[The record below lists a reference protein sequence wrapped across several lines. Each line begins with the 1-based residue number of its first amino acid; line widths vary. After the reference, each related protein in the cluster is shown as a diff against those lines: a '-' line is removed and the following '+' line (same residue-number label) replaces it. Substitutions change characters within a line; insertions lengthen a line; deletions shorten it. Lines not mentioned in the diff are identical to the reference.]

1 MLKFCKMITFISIL
15 TILAPI
21 SLQAQGQEVLA
32 KIGNQKIT
40 AADLNR
46 IIGFYD
52 PEQRKVIESN
62 PQLKE
67 TILWQIV
74 QSTVISKIA
83 KEKGFDKRPDV
94 KGQQDMLINN
104 YLATQYLQKVII
116 DKVTLSEAKALSYYK
131 EHSESFKTPE
141 TIRARHILIKID
153 PSASDEEKKKIKAKA
168 EEILEKLKKG
178 EDFAKLASE
187 VSEDPGTKAKGGD
200 LDFFPR
206 GTMIPAFEE
215 AAFSLKPGEM
225 SGLVETEYGYH
236 IIKLEEKKDAVL
248 EPYEKIKDK
257 VKDQALQEMR
267 KAAVTDFV
275 EKSLKDARVEIHPG
289 STNKPKK

>member
-1 MLKFCKMITFISIL
+1 MLKLCKMLTLICII
-15 TILAPI
+15 TILMPI

-40 AADLNR
+40 SADLNR

-52 PEQRKVIESN
+52 PEQRKVIENN

-67 TILWQIV
+67 TILWQLV
-74 QSTVISKIA
+74 QSIVIAKIA
-83 KEKGFDKRPDV
+83 KDKGFDKRPDV
-94 KGQQDMLINN
+94 KGQQDMLLNN
-104 YLATQYLQKVII
+104 FLATQYLQKVII
-116 DKVTLSEAKALSYYK
+116 DKVTLSDAKARSYYK

-141 TIRARHILIKID
+141 MIRARHILIKTD
-153 PSASDEEKKKIKAKA
+153 PSATDEEKKKIKARA

-200 LDFFPR
+200 LDFFPK

-248 EPYEKIKDK
+248 EPYEKIKEK
-257 VKDQALQEMR
+257 VKDQALQEMK

-275 EKSLKDARVEIHPG
+275 EKALKNAQVEIHPG
-289 STNKPKK
+289 LASKPKK

>member
-1 MLKFCKMITFISIL
+1 MLKLCKMITFISIL
-15 TILAPI
+15 TILTPI
-21 SLQAQGQEVLA
+21 GLQAQGQEVLA

-40 AADLNR
+40 SADLNR

-52 PEQRKVIESN
+52 PEQRKVIENN

-83 KEKGFDKRPDV
+83 KDKGFDKKPDV

-104 YLATQYLQKVII
+104 FLATQYLQKVII

-141 TIRARHILIKID
+141 TIRARHILIKTD

-187 VSEDPGTKAKGGD
+187 VSEDPGSKAKGGD
-200 LDFFPR
+200 LDFFPK

-236 IIKLEEKKDAVL
+236 IIKLEEKKGRRSGTL
-248 EPYEKIKDK
+248 
-257 VKDQALQEMR
+257 
-267 KAAVTDFV
+267 
-275 EKSLKDARVEIHPG
+275 
-289 STNKPKK
+289 

>member
-1 MLKFCKMITFISIL
+1 MLKFCKLLTFTTL
-15 TILAPI
+15 VFVLFAP
-21 SLQAQGQEVLA
+21 SLRAENQEVLA

-40 AADLNR
+40 SADLNR
-46 IIGFYD
+46 IIGFYEPD
-52 PEQRKVIESN
+52 QRKVIEAN

-74 QSTVISKIA
+74 QSIVVSKIA
-83 KEKGFDKRPDV
+83 KEKGFDKRPDI
-94 KGQQDMLINN
+94 KGQQDLLINN
-104 YLATQYLQKVII
+104 FLATQYLQKAVI
-116 DKVTLSEAKALSYYK
+116 DKVTITEAKARSFYK
-131 EHSESFKTPE
+131 DHLDAFKTPE
-141 TIRARHILIKID
+141 SIRARHILIKTD
-153 PSASDEEKKKIKAKA
+153 SSASEEEKKKTKAKA

-178 EDFAKLASE
+178 EDFAKQASE
-187 VSEDPGTKAKGGD
+187 VSDDPGTKAKGGD
-200 LDFFPR
+200 LDFFSK

-215 AAFSLKPGEM
+215 AAFALKPGEM

-236 IIKLEEKKDAVL
+236 IIKVEEKKDAVL

-275 EKSLKDARVEIHPG
+275 EKALKSSKVEIHPG
-289 STNKPKK
+289 LISKPKK